1 VGMKPGKEV
10 DAANNLRSRVWPGVG
25 WVNLSPLE
33 DMDPGL
39 PCAGGGRRGTARHG
53 CCGLRRKPMAGTRD
67 LESMRGGRSV
77 VSKQGSYQPIK
88 QFDLYALREMRIQ
101 NTSFP
106 LSLILFTTFIRLFTI
121 VKKQFIFN
129 TPVYVSLPTV
139 ASLLLGCSARMRA
152 CVHV

>member
-53 CCGLRRKPMAGTRD
+53 CCGLRRKPMENAWG
-67 LESMRGGRSV
+67 E
-77 VSKQGSYQPIK
+77 KC
-88 QFDLYALREMRIQ
+88 REQAAI
-101 NTSFP
+101 
-106 LSLILFTTFIRLFTI
+106 LSA
-121 VKKQFIFN
+121 N
-129 TPVYVSLPTV
+129 
-139 ASLLLGCSARMRA
+139 
-152 CVHV
+152 

>member
-1 VGMKPGKEV
+1 MKPGKEV

-101 NTSFP
+101 KEYVISSLSYPVHYIHTP
-106 LSLILFTTFIRLFTI
+106 LYDS
-121 VKKQFIFN
+121 QEA
-129 TPVYVSLPTV
+129 VYI
-139 ASLLLGCSARMRA
+139 
-152 CVHV
+152 